1 MGNRTFQEM
10 IDEQKKGMPPVLKG
24 DLTGKTVMVTGANS
38 GIGFEAAKHFA
49 TMNPARLVI
58 VCRTIAKAQ
67 DSIKQ
72 IQAETGYKNAEP
84 MALEL
89 SSFRSISESV
99 TQATKTLDRLDILV
113 ENAAVSTGYE
123 YIPTE
128 DGWETMLQVNSLGPA
143 LHALLL
149 LPLISKTAR
158 EHSVVPR
165 IVVVSSEV
173 IFFPD
178 GTIGSDALAA
188 VNTLQ
193 TLSSKEYCT
202 PEILRIRYV
211 QSKSMFVNSKHRFPF
226 SHKNPSVLNTM
237 FVRKLATLL
246 PDNIVPVSLNPGFC
260 VSGLRRKHENGD
272 EAERFKKMEDE
283 FGYTSEEGSRQ
294 IIYAAIGGKDQ
305 ELRGAFTSYSQV
317 LEISDWMLSDEGKK
331 AEEKTWTEMLE
342 VLNQADERI
351 PQIVKEFL
359 KA

>member
-211 QSKSMFVNSKHRFPF
+211 QSKI
-226 SHKNPSVLNTM
+226 LNTM